1 VGVPLNPRNLDS
13 ELYRSQLSVIGGI
26 LRLLVL
32 YPPVK
37 GAYTPLFRGLSPEV
51 RIKRNRD

>member
-1 VGVPLNPRNLDS
+1 VGVPLNPRNIDS